1 MIRIHNSLTGEKQEL
16 KPVEPGHVRMYS
28 CGITVYDYFHVGNA
42 RMLVV
47 FDMVS
52 RYLRHRGLR
61 VTYVRNIT
69 DVDDKIINRAR
80 ESGVDW
86 RAHAA
91 KYTAAMHEDLDRLGC
106 LRPEKEP
113 KASEYIDEML
123 TMIGQLIANGYAY
136 VASDGDVMYAVH
148 KFAPYGKLSGKKL
161 EDLRAGSRVE
171 VDTAKRDPLDFVL
184 WKSAKPGEPAWPSP
198 WGDGRPGWHIE
209 CSAMSTKELGEHFDI
224 HGGGLDLKFPHHENE
239 IAQTCGATHARFAEI
254 WMHNGFLN
262 IDNEKMSKSLGNFF
276 TTREVL
282 AKIKH
287 PEVLRFFL
295 LSSHY
300 RGPMNYSPPQL
311 EQSEAALTRMYL
323 ALHDMPVYGGELH
336 TSTAATAAFAEAM
349 DDDFNTPEAIAVLQ
363 GLARDLNT
371 ERAAKGDSSKAR
383 QLASELRALGGV
395 LGFLGEDP
403 GQFLRSAASV
413 TGMGE
418 SGSPRLPGLSDAEID
433 TLVAARLAARK
444 TKNFSESDRIRD
456 QLAAEGVILE
466 DKPGGITHWRRG
478 N

>member
-1 MIRIHNSLTGEKQEL
+1 MIRIHNSLTGERQEL
-16 KPVEPGHVRMYS
+16 KPIEPGHVRMYS
-28 CGITVYDYFHVGNA
+28 CGVTVYDYFHVGNA

-52 RYLRHRGLR
+52 RYLRYRGLR

-80 ESGVDW
+80 EAGIDW
-86 RAHAA
+86 REHAKKFA
-91 KYTAAMHEDLDRLGC
+91 NAMHEDLDALGC

-113 KASEYIDEML
+113 RASEYIDEML
-123 TMIGQLIANGYAY
+123 QMIAQLIDKGFAY
-136 VASDGDVMYAVH
+136 LGTNGDVMYDVR
-148 KFAPYGKLSGKKL
+148 KFGPYGQLSGRKL
-161 EDLRAGSRVE
+161 EDLRAGARVE
-171 VDTAKRDPLDFVL
+171 VDEAKRDPLDFVL

-239 IAQTCGATHARFAEI
+239 IAQTCGATGGRFAEI

-300 RGPMNYSPPQL
+300 RGPINYSPDQL
-311 EQSEAALTRMYL
+311 TQAEAALNRLY
-323 ALHDMPVYGGELH
+323 
-336 TSTAATAAFAEAM
+336 TSLRDAPATTNYQASKATEDFRAAM
-349 DDDFNTPEAIAVLQ
+349 DDDFNTPEAIATLQ
-363 GLARDLNT
+363 GLARDLNKLRT
-371 ERAAKGDSSKAR
+371 SGDIQTAANRAT
-383 QLASELRALGGV
+383 ELRELGAALG
-395 LGFLGEDP
+395 LLTQDP
-403 GQFLRSAASV
+403 GAFLRSSAPLQPGSGPGGAAA
-413 TGMGE
+413 GM
-418 SGSPRLPGLSDAEID
+418 SDVEID
-433 TLVAARLAARK
+433 SLIAARLAARGA
-444 TKNFSESDRIRD
+444 KNWAESDRIRKE
-456 QLAAEGVILE
+456 LADAGIVLE
-466 DKPGGITHWRRG
+466 DKPGGTTTWRRG
-478 N
+478 

>member
-69 DVDDKIINRAR
+69 DVDDKIINRAK
-80 ESGVDW
+80 EAGVDW
-86 RAHAA
+86 RAHAEKFA
-91 KYTAAMHEDLDRLGC
+91 DAMHEDLDKLGC

-113 KASEYIDEML
+113 RASEYIDEML

-136 VASDGDVMYAVH
+136 SPANGDVMYAVH
-148 KFAPYGKLSGKKL
+148 KFAAYGKLSGKKL

-254 WMHNGFLN
+254 WMHNGFLS

-276 TTREVL
+276 TAREVM

-295 LSSHY
+295 LSSQY
-300 RGPMNYSPPQL
+300 RGPMNYSPAQL
-311 EQSEAALTRMYL
+311 DQSEAALTRMYL
-323 ALHDMPVYGGELH
+323 ALRDMPVYGGELH
-336 TSTAATAAFAEAM
+336 TSTAATGAFAAAM

-363 GLARDLNT
+363 GLAREINT
-371 ERAAKGDSSKAR
+371 ERTANGDSAKAR

-403 GQFLRSAASV
+403 GKFLRSAATVPRYRARTARPHCPGSATRKSTRRSRRASRRARRRTGRNRTASV
-413 TGMGE
+413 T
-418 SGSPRLPGLSDAEID
+418 
-433 TLVAARLAARK
+433 
-444 TKNFSESDRIRD
+444 
-456 QLAAEGVILE
+456 
-466 DKPGGITHWRRG
+466 HWWRRA
-478 N
+478 

>member
-16 KPVEPGHVRMYS
+16 RPVEPGHVRMYS

-80 ESGVDW
+80 ETGVDW
-86 RAHAA
+86 RQHAA
-91 KYTAAMHEDLDRLGC
+91 KYTAAMHEDLDQLGC
-106 LRPEKEP
+106 QRPEKEP
-113 KASEYIDEML
+113 RASEYIDEML
-123 TMIGQLIANGYAY
+123 AMIGQLIERGYAY
-136 VASDGDVMYAVH
+136 QAPNGDVMYDVH

-161 EDLRAGSRVE
+161 EDLRAGARVE

-198 WGDGRPGWHIE
+198 WGEGRPGWHIE

-239 IAQTCGATHARFAEI
+239 IAQTCGATGGKFAEI

-295 LSSHY
+295 LSSQY
-300 RGPMNYSPPQL
+300 RGPMNYSPDQL
-311 EQSEAALTRMYL
+311 DQAEAGLNRMYT
-323 ALHDMPVYGGELH
+323 ALRDAP
-336 TSTAATAAFAEAM
+336 ATTNYTPSDATIAFHAAM

-363 GLARDLNT
+363 TLARELNRLRDARDISAAAQ
-371 ERAAKGDSSKAR
+371 RAT
-383 QLASELRALGGV
+383 ELRALGAV
-395 LGFLGEDP
+395 LGLLGNDP
-403 GQFLRSAASV
+403 GAWLRRATPVGPRAPGDADAAA
-413 TGMGE
+413 
-418 SGSPRLPGLSDAEID
+418 LSDEDIEARISARN
-433 TLVAARLAARK
+433 AARQARQWP
-444 TKNFSESDRIRD
+444 ESDRIRD
-456 QLAAEGVILE
+456 ELAAAGVILE
-466 DKPGGITHWRRG
+466 DKPGGVTTWRRK
-478 N
+478 

>member
-16 KPVEPGHVRMYS
+16 QPVEPGHVRMYS
-28 CGITVYDYFHVGNA
+28 CGVTVYDYFHVGNA

-52 RYLRHRGLR
+52 RYLRYRGYR

-80 ESGVDW
+80 EAGVDW
-86 RAHAA
+86 REHA
-91 KYTAAMHEDLDRLGC
+91 KKFTAAMHEDLDALGC

-123 TMIGQLIANGYAY
+123 SMIGALIERGFAY
-136 VASDGDVMYAVH
+136 QASNGDVMYDVH
-148 KFAPYGKLSGKKL
+148 KFGPYGRLSGKKL
-161 EDLRAGSRVE
+161 EDLRAGARVE
-171 VDTAKRDPLDFVL
+171 VDGAKRDPLDFVL
-184 WKSAKPGEPAWPSP
+184 WKSAKPGEPSWPSP

-239 IAQTCGATHARFAEI
+239 IAQTCGATGGKFAEI

-295 LSSHY
+295 LSSYY
-300 RGPMNYSPPQL
+300 RGPINYSPEQL
-311 EQSEAALTRMYL
+311 AQAEAGLNRLYTALR
-323 ALHDMPVYGGELH
+323 DVPVIDGV
-336 TSTAATAAFAEAM
+336 AATLGGHEAFKLAM
-349 DDDFNTPEAIAVLQ
+349 DDDFNTAEAIAVLQ
-363 GLARDLNT
+363 ILASGLNN
-371 ERAAKGDSSKAR
+371 AKGAG
-383 QLASELRALGGV
+383 APTGEVAGRALEMRQIGQV
-395 LGFLGEDP
+395 LGILTLEPDQWF
-403 GQFLRSAASV
+403 RASARAKS
-413 TGMGE
+413 
-418 SGSPRLPGLSDAEID
+418 GLSDAEID
-433 TLVAARLAARK
+433 ARVAGRIEARRA
-444 TKNFSESDRIRD
+444 KNWAESDRIRKE
-456 QLAAEGVILE
+456 LAEAGVVLE
-466 DKPGGITHWRRG
+466 DRPDGTTNWRRT
-478 N
+478 

>member
-16 KPVEPGHVRMYS
+16 RPVEPGHVRMYS
-28 CGITVYDYFHVGNA
+28 CGVTVYDFFHVGNA

-80 ESGVDW
+80 EAGMDW
-86 RAHAA
+86 REYAR
-91 KYTAAMHEDLDRLGC
+91 KFTTAMHEDLDKLGC

-123 TMIGQLIANGYAY
+123 AMIGALVERGYAY
-136 VASDGDVMYAVH
+136 QGSNGDVMYDVH
-148 KFAPYGKLSGKKL
+148 KFAPYGKLSGKRL
-161 EDLRAGSRVE
+161 EDLRAGARDE
-171 VDTAKRDPLDFVL
+171 VDSAKHDPLDFVL
-184 WKSAKPGEPAWPSP
+184 WKSAKPGEPAWPSA

-209 CSAMSTKELGEHFDI
+209 CSAMSTKELGDHFDI

-239 IAQTCGATHARFAEI
+239 IAQTCGATGGKFAEI

-276 TTREVL
+276 TTRDVL
-282 AKIKH
+282 ARIRH

-300 RGPMNYSPPQL
+300 RGPMNYSPEQL
-311 EQSEAALTRMYL
+311 EQAEAGLKLLYTALR
-323 ALHDMPVYGGELH
+323 DVPEVGGELFAP
-336 TSTAATAAFAEAM
+336 TSTLQAFEAAM
-349 DDDFNTPEAIAVLQ
+349 DDDFNTPKAIAALQ
-363 GLARDLNT
+363 GLASELNT
-371 ERAAKGDSSKAR
+371 VRMAGVDSHQAKL
-383 QLASELRALGGV
+383 LAGELRALGSV
-395 LGFLGEDP
+395 LGILKVAPEQWFRAGA
-403 GQFLRSAASV
+403 SA
-413 TGMGE
+413 G
-418 SGSPRLPGLSDAEID
+418 GLNDAEIE
-433 TLVAARLAARK
+433 TLIAARDAARK
-444 TKNFSESDRIRD
+444 AKNWPESDRIRKV
-456 QLAAEGVILE
+456 LAEAGVVLE
-466 DKPGGITHWRRG
+466 DKPGGATAWRRG
-478 N
+478 